1 MAHLIT
7 IRFSHFCEKARWA
20 LDRAGVAYQERA
32 HLPLFAW
39 FPALA
44 AARNRTVPVFVS
56 DGKCLA
62 DSTDIL
68 RFAGG
73 LHLDDPEVAAL
84 EDDFDHYLGPAAR
97 RLAYYTLMN
106 HPVALN
112 AMFER
117 AAPWWQVA
125 IARSVQPAMLG
136 LMRRGMRIDDAGAA
150 RSRAVIEQTFEKV
163 AARISDG
170 RRYLCGDRFTAADLT
185 FAALAGPLL
194 VPPALQK
201 FVLTEEY
208 ATGDIRALLEGYRA
222 TPAGK
227 FAMRIYEE
235 R

>member
-1 MAHLIT
+1 MARLIT

-20 LDRAGVAYQERA
+20 LDRAGIAFEERA

-39 FPALA
+39 VPALA

-56 DGKCLA
+56 DGKCLS

-68 RFAGG
+68 RHAGG

-84 EDDFDHYLGPAAR
+84 EDDFDRHLGPATR
-97 RLAYYTLMN
+97 RIAYHALMSQPQTLN
-106 HPVALN
+106 E
-112 AMFER
+112 MFRR

-125 IARSVQPAMLG
+125 VSKPVLPVMLG
-136 LMRRGMRIDDAGAA
+136 IMRRGMRIDDRGVA
-150 RSRAVIEQTFEKV
+150 RSREVVEQTFEKV

-185 FAALAGPLL
+185 FAALSVPIL
-194 VPPALQK
+194 VPPAAEK
-201 FVLTEEY
+201 FILPEEH
-208 ATGDIRALLEGYRA
+208 AVGGIREMLESYRA
-222 TPAGK
+222 TPAGT
-227 FAMRIYEE
+227 FAMRLYEE